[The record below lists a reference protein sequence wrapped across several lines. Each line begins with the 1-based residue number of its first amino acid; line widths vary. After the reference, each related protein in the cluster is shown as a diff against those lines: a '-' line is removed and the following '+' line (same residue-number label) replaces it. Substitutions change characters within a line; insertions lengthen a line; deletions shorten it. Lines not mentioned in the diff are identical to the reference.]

1 MAVIVPVYDEAAGIR
16 PTLEALAAQ
25 QDADFDAVFVDNG
38 SRDGSGDIIRSFIA
52 QRGLTRWRV
61 IDEPQKGTGAAADTG
76 MRAAIAAG
84 ATLLA
89 RTDADCL
96 PRADWTAAIRRAL
109 TPKAQGGRGL
119 RLVGGELLARRDEGT
134 GLATRAVLR
143 GAVHLAEGFG
153 RIRSGNRD
161 PAYLGPYLMAA
172 GCNVGI
178 TAELYLAAGGFP
190 RTRIEDV
197 HEDRALVNAVRRITR
212 DYARRSDVVVYGS
225 SRRVRAWGL
234 KNTLLWYKDHA
245 YRPEHVDIRSTS
257 VDTATRWEQRVL
269 RAAHPIAFPLL
280 SAIRGPV
287 RRIPGL
293 GIVVKDAAL
302 LRATLMDTEGFTK
315 NGPGAPSDLWTP
327 VLGPSVLLNM
337 EGAEHGALRRK
348 LGPLF
353 APAFVDAL
361 VADSL
366 GAATRDLAD
375 ALARGDRV
383 DLVVHSRRS
392 ASAVI
397 ARLVGLDSE
406 VIDDDLFSRISR
418 VTGFVTL
425 ARPRL
430 TPSQLRLA
438 RGILAELGEHAKR
451 AYAGDES
458 TVPGRMRALGLDER
472 EALGAVGAFVLT
484 GTETIVSY
492 VPRLAAILIDSGWL
506 PRLSADLSLVDA
518 AVAEGLRVTTP
529 SPMMLRSVAQPRM
542 LGDVAV
548 RPGERIL
555 LGTYWA
561 NRALGE
567 FDPATNPAAQLKQL
581 WFGAGAHY
589 CLGAPL
595 AMAQIRLTLGALLET
610 PTLRIATRRPSHGV
624 LIPSY
629 ASLHLERA

>member
-1 MAVIVPVYDEAAGIR
+1 MTV
-16 PTLEALAAQ
+16 
-25 QDADFDAVFVDNG
+25 AD
-38 SRDGSGDIIRSFIA
+38 
-52 QRGLTRWRV
+52 
-61 IDEPQKGTGAAADTG
+61 
-76 MRAAIAAG
+76 
-84 ATLLA
+84 
-89 RTDADCL
+89 
-96 PRADWTAAIRRAL
+96 
-109 TPKAQGGRGL
+109 
-119 RLVGGELLARRDEGT
+119 ARR
-134 GLATRAVLR
+134 
-143 GAVHLAEGFG
+143 
-153 RIRSGNRD
+153 
-161 PAYLGPYLMAA
+161 
-172 GCNVGI
+172 
-178 TAELYLAAGGFP
+178 
-190 RTRIEDV
+190 
-197 HEDRALVNAVRRITR
+197 
-212 DYARRSDVVVYGS
+212 
-225 SRRVRAWGL
+225 
-234 KNTLLWYKDHA
+234 
-245 YRPEHVDIRSTS
+245 
-257 VDTATRWEQRVL
+257 WEERVL
-269 RAAHPIAFPLL
+269 RAAHPVAFPLL
-280 SAIRGPV
+280 SAVRGPV

-293 GIVVKDAAL
+293 GVLVKDAAL
-302 LRATLMDTEGFTK
+302 LRATLMDTDGFTK

-337 EGAEHGALRRK
+337 EGAEHGLLRRK

-361 VADSL
+361 VASSL
-366 GAATRDLAD
+366 GSSTAELAA

-383 DLVVHSRRS
+383 DLVAHSRRS

-397 ARLVGLDSE
+397 ARLVGLDASI
-406 VIDDDLFSRISR
+406 VDDDLFARVSR

-430 TPSQLRLA
+430 TPSQLTVA
-438 RGILAELGEHAKR
+438 RGILAELGEHARR

-472 EALGAVGAFVLT
+472 EALGAVAAFVLT

-506 PRLSADLSLVDA
+506 PRLAAQPELVDA

-529 SPMMLRSVAQPRM
+529 SPMMLRSVVAPRD
-542 LGDVAV
+542 LGGV
-548 RPGERIL
+548 RVKPGERIL

-567 FDPATNPAAQLKQL
+567 FDPDTNPAAQLKQL

-610 PTLRIATRRPSHGV
+610 PSLRVASRRPSRGV

-629 ASLHLERA
+629 ARLELERA

>member
-1 MAVIVPVYDEAAGIR
+1 M
-16 PTLEALAAQ
+16 T
-25 QDADFDAVFVDNG
+25 
-38 SRDGSGDIIRSFIA
+38 IA
-52 QRGLTRWRV
+52 T
-61 IDEPQKGTGAAADTG
+61 
-76 MRAAIAAG
+76 
-84 ATLLA
+84 
-89 RTDADCL
+89 
-96 PRADWTAAIRRAL
+96 
-109 TPKAQGGRGL
+109 
-119 RLVGGELLARRDEGT
+119 ARRNE
-134 GLATRAVLR
+134 
-143 GAVHLAEGFG
+143 E
-153 RIRSGNRD
+153 
-161 PAYLGPYLMAA
+161 
-172 GCNVGI
+172 
-178 TAELYLAAGGFP
+178 
-190 RTRIEDV
+190 
-197 HEDRALVNAVRRITR
+197 
-212 DYARRSDVVVYGS
+212 
-225 SRRVRAWGL
+225 
-234 KNTLLWYKDHA
+234 
-245 YRPEHVDIRSTS
+245 
-257 VDTATRWEQRVL
+257 RVL
-269 RAAHPIAFPLL
+269 RAAHPVAFPLL
-280 SAIRGPV
+280 SAVRGPV

-293 GIVVKDAAL
+293 GVLVKDAAL

-337 EGAEHGALRRK
+337 EGVEHGLLRRK

-361 VADSL
+361 VGDSL
-366 GAATRDLAD
+366 GASTRELAA
-375 ALARGDRV
+375 ALARGERV
-383 DLVVHSRRS
+383 DLVAHSRRS

-397 ARLVGLDSE
+397 ARLVGLDAS
-406 VIDDDLFSRISR
+406 VVDDDLFTRVSR

-430 TPSQLRLA
+430 TPPQLAVA
-438 RGILAELGEHAKR
+438 RGILAELGEHARR

-472 EALGAVGAFVLT
+472 EALGAVAAFVLT

-506 PRLSADLSLVDA
+506 PRLAADPQLVDA

-529 SPMMLRSVAQPRM
+529 SPMMLRSAVHPRS
-542 LGDVAV
+542 LGGV
-548 RPGERIL
+548 RVKPGERIL

-610 PTLRIATRRPSHGV
+610 PSLRVASRRPSRGV

-629 ASLHLERA
+629 ASLELQRA